1 VHPQYLCAEYEAS
14 FAECDKFNALLVDK
28 SWPHNYGGQAYT
40 SETQA
45 ASDLL
50 FTATLLNIWNMW
62 RSLNVRERSEVSFRE
77 AMEQLATEI
86 VGRL

>member
-1 VHPQYLCAEYEAS
+1 
-14 FAECDKFNALLVDK
+14 
-28 SWPHNYGGQAYT
+28 
-40 SETQA
+40 
-45 ASDLL
+45 
-50 FTATLLNIWNMW
+50 MW